1 MASTTLCPRFHKAIE
16 LVGSR
21 WTGAILQMLMPG
33 PARFSTLREAV
44 GDISDRMLSERL
56 QELEHEGLV
65 SRTVL
70 PDPPIR
76 VEYKLTPKGRE
87 LQSTL
92 ASVARWAEKWLPED
106 DPGTSGILRRVA
118 VRSAPRPRKG
128 LRPTGVKVRARSK
141 A

>member
-76 VEYKLTPKGRE
+76 VEYELTPKGRE

-92 ASVARWAEKWLPED
+92 ASVARWAEKWLPEE

>member
-33 PARFSTLREAV
+33 AARFSTLREAV

-76 VEYKLTPKGRE
+76 VEYELTPKGRE

-92 ASVARWAEKWLPED
+92 ASVARWAEKWLPEE

-118 VRSAPRPRKG
+118 VRSSPRPRKG
-128 LRPTGVKVRARSK
+128 LRSTGVRVRTRSK

>member
-33 PARFSTLREAV
+33 AARFSTLREAV

-76 VEYKLTPKGRE
+76 VEYELTPKGRE

-92 ASVARWAEKWLPED
+92 ASVARWAEKWLPEE
-106 DPGTSGILRRVA
+106 DPGTSGIPRRVA

-128 LRPTGVKVRARSK
+128 LRPTGVKVRTRSK